1 MDSDFNNRPIRI
13 ACVAALVVTVATVAQ
28 AFADVPAQTSPAA
41 TSIQR
46 LIIKRR
52 SMISARGVA
61 MAPSSVRALSERAAV
76 SLSSVRQMSGGAE
89 VVKLPHAMTSAE
101 AETIAQRLMQDPSV
115 EAVEPDRWVQPLFV
129 PNDSAYSAQWYL
141 HDARSEIASANLPGA
156 WDLIV
161 SPSPVI
167 VAVVDTGLLLHADI
181 DPARVLPGYDFV
193 SDAFAGNDGD
203 GRDADP
209 SDPGDWVSA
218 DNAKAHSSC
227 GSDAQNSSW
236 HGTHVAGVIGASSD
250 NDIGLSGING
260 NAKLLPVRV
269 LGRCGGYLSDVL
281 DGARWAA
288 GVADPY
294 LPPNP
299 NPARVLNLSL
309 GAATVCTPLV
319 QSAVNDVIAAG
330 AVIVAAAGNT
340 ASSASAIAPGNCAG
354 VIAVA
359 ALDRNGDKA
368 YYSSFGS
375 TVALSAPGGAQHYLN
390 DPDGIYAP
398 SNASTTAPAASPGGD
413 TYEYVQGTSLSAPQ
427 VAGVASMMLAINPA
441 LTPDQIRQKLQA
453 TARAFPAGSS
463 CTTITCGA
471 GMLDATIAVQ
481 SAANTV
487 APTADAG
494 TDQVATGNVVVALTA
509 ERSAA
514 AAPASLARY
523 VWTQVS
529 GPTVVMS
536 NSNSMS
542 ASFVAPAQGGNLR
555 FQLTVADDGGLTAT
569 DDVSVAVTAAAVSSA
584 AASTSAGGGDSRC
597 FIATAAYGS
606 PDIDDVLQLRRFR
619 NEFLLTNPAGR
630 ALVATYY
637 RFSPPFADAIRPY
650 PLLRKLVRIGL
661 VPYVAVARWFSADPE
676 AGR

>member
-13 ACVAALVVTVATVAQ
+13 ACAAALALTAFAQ
-28 AFADVPAQTSPAA
+28 AFADAPTQTSSAA

-52 SMISARGVA
+52 PITGARGVA
-61 MAPSSVRALSERAAV
+61 MAPSSLRALSERAAV

-89 VVKLPHAMTSAE
+89 VVKLPHAMTAAE

-115 EAVEPDRWVQPLFV
+115 EAAEPDRWVQPLFV
-129 PNDSAYSAQWYL
+129 PNDPTFSAQWYL
-141 HDARSEIASANLPGA
+141 HDARSEIASANLPDA

-161 SPSPVI
+161 SVSPVI
-167 VAVVDTGLLLHADI
+167 VAVVDTGLLSHADI

-193 SDAFAGNDGD
+193 GDAFAANDGD

-218 DNAKAHSSC
+218 DDAKAHSGC
-227 GSDAQNSSW
+227 GSGAQNSSW
-236 HGTHVAGVIGASSD
+236 HGTHVAGVIGASS
-250 NDIGLSGING
+250 NNSIGLSGING
-260 NAKLLPVRV
+260 NVKLLPVRV

-319 QSAVNDVIAAG
+319 QGAVNDVIGAG
-330 AVIVAAAGNT
+330 AVLVAAAGNT

-354 VIAVA
+354 VVAVA
-359 ALDRNGDKA
+359 ALDRNGGKA

-390 DPDGIYAP
+390 DPDGIYVP
-398 SNASTTAPAASPGGD
+398 SNASITAPTASPGGD

-441 LTPDQIRQKLQA
+441 LTPEQILQKLQA
-453 TARAFPAGSS
+453 TARPFPAGSD
-463 CTTITCGA
+463 CTTVTCGA

-487 APTADAG
+487 SPTADAG
-494 TDQVATGNVVVALTA
+494 IDQVATGNAVVALTA

-529 GPTVVMS
+529 GPTVAMS
-536 NSNSMS
+536 NSNGVS
-542 ASFVAPAQGGNLR
+542 ATFVAPAQGGNLR
-555 FQLTVADDGGLTAT
+555 FRLTVADDGGLTAT
-569 DDVSVAVTAAAVSSA
+569 DDVNVAVAAATVSSA
-584 AASTSAGGGDSRC
+584 AASSSAGGGDSRC

-619 NEFLLTNPAGR
+619 NQFLLTNPVGR
-630 ALVATYY
+630 ALVTTYY

-661 VPYVAVARWFSADPE
+661 VPYVTVARWFSADP
-676 AGR
+676 